1 MFKDVSSHQM
11 DFKHFEDRDCILLS
25 LFFFN
30 TLFRNLTMKG
40 GSKGEAVGTPPLY
53 LADTF
58 SSPHPLLC
66 AHIDAL
72 NKRILFHRQG
82 L

>member
-1 MFKDVSSHQM
+1 
-11 DFKHFEDRDCILLS
+11 
-25 LFFFN
+25 
-30 TLFRNLTMKG
+30 MKG